1 MRKRIVWIVGG
12 IVVAAAVAVTA
23 GTFVYLNFIK
33 DDAPP
38 PLSLEATPET
48 TTTAAGHGGDPA
60 TASGPL
66 AAGWK
71 VVAGSQ
77 AGYRVKEV
85 LFGQSA
91 DAVGRTDQVS
101 GSMTISAADGADT
114 VTAVELSVDMTSVT
128 SDQGR
133 RDNQF
138 RGRIMET
145 SQYPTATFEL
155 TQPIALGDVPGDT
168 TPVDVKATGDLT
180 LHGVTRSVDADLSAR
195 RNGTNIEVS
204 GSIPITFADYS
215 IPNPSFG
222 PAQTED
228 HGLLELLVV
237 FRPST

>member
-91 DAVGRTDQVS
+91 EAVGRTDQVD
-101 GSMTISAADGADT
+101 GTMTVAATT
-114 VTAVELSVDMTSVT
+114 VTAVDISVDMASVT
-128 SDQGR
+128 SDESR

-138 RGRIMET
+138 RGRIMDT
-145 SQYPTATFEL
+145 ATYPTSTFVL
-155 TQPIALGDVPGDT
+155 TEPIEIGTIPADS
-168 TPVDVKATGDLT
+168 TPVQVRATGDLT
-180 LHGVTRSVDADLSAR
+180 LHGVTRSVQTDLSAR
-195 RNGTNIEVS
+195 RNGANIEVS

-222 PAQTED
+222 PAKTED
-228 HGLLELLVV
+228 HGQLELLVV
-237 FRPST
+237 FAPAA